1 MTIDQPIVR
10 DPAGG
15 SNQSGLRDQNA
26 RLVLSYLRRHGALS
40 SAEIA
45 RRSGLSAQTISNILK
60 ELDSV
65 ELTRKGKAIK
75 GKVGKPSTP
84 IELNPTGVYSLGLN
98 IGRRSAELAL
108 VDFTG
113 ELVGTC
119 SIAYPYPE
127 IEGIFAFVDKSIT
140 ELCATAPGSD
150 EQLAGIGISRPSEIW
165 SWLEI
170 VDAPVQ
176 AMQAWRDFDL
186 TAEIT
191 AATGCEAIEQNDAT
205 SACVAEHLL
214 GRGAQFS
221 DFAYLFVGAFLGGG
235 LVLGDKV
242 VWGRSGNA
250 CAIGIMPMPDGG
262 ENTTELLEL
271 ASLHVL
277 EAALVRDG
285 IEPLDLRDS
294 PEDWTAYA
302 PQLDAWIT
310 ATGKAL
316 AHGAASIASVVD
328 VQAILIDGAMPKDVT
343 TRLTAATEAN
353 FQKYKLGGI
362 NRPRIAQAQVGRNAR
377 SIGAA
382 LLPIHAR
389 FFLA

>member
-1 MTIDQPIVR
+1 MSIDQRIVR
-10 DPAGG
+10 DPEGG
-15 SNQSGLRDQNA
+15 ANQSGLRDQNA

-60 ELDSV
+60 ALDAAD
-65 ELTRKGKAIK
+65 LIRKGKTVK

-84 IELNPTGVYSLGLN
+84 IELNPTGVFSLGLN

-108 VDFTG
+108 VDFLG
-113 ELVGTC
+113 NVIGTR
-119 SIAYPYPE
+119 STAYPYPE
-127 IEGIFAFVDKSIT
+127 IDGIFTFVERSMTD
-140 ELCATAPGSD
+140 LCASAPGSR
-150 EQLAGIGISRPSEIW
+150 ERLAGIGIARPSEIW
-165 SWLEI
+165 NWLEI
-170 VDAPVQ
+170 VNAPAD
-176 AMQAWRDFDL
+176 AMQAWKDFDL
-186 TAEIT
+186 TNEMARAI
-191 AATGCEAIEQNDAT
+191 GCEAVEQNDAT

-221 DFAYLFVGAFLGGG
+221 DFAYLFIGAFLGGG

-242 VWGRSGNA
+242 IWGRTGNT
-250 CAIGIMPMPDGG
+250 CAIGILPMPDGR
-262 ENTTELLEL
+262 ENTTELLEM

-285 IEPLDLRDS
+285 IEPLDLRDT
-294 PEDWTAYA
+294 PEDWSAYA
-302 PQLDAWIT
+302 RQLDVWIKD
-310 ATGKAL
+310 TGKAL

-328 VQAILIDGAMPKDVT
+328 VQAILIDGAMPQEVRS
-343 TRLTAATEAN
+343 RLTAETEAH
-353 FQKYKLGGI
+353 FKKYKLGGI
-362 NRPRIAQAQVGRNAR
+362 QRPLIAEAEVGRNAR